1 MLKYA
6 VAFQPGLFLTHNL
19 PLLQKLCPGP
29 CQRWY
34 GPPLGLWLMRGS
46 AAIMETSSVLRWVR
60 SYRLFLEEK
69 QTLDFTQQWLKKN
82 WLTRLGSTKDA
93 EVSVCDPYGW
103 CHFLGTPWVQ
113 QNRGSRPSA
122 LTTDHL
128 YRVHVRPL
136 SPRGGAGAHSSL
148 WARAGSHP
156 GQTEYRQTRNQ
167 TSNSVILFHR
177 CLFSLRSLFR
187 HSAS

>member
-1 MLKYA
+1 MSALIRSTPRSVVNERKCSDNGNVVCA
-6 VAFQPGLFLTHNL
+6 EMSKKL
-19 PLLQKLCPGP
+19 PL
-29 CQRWY
+29 
-34 GPPLGLWLMRGS
+34 
-46 AAIMETSSVLRWVR
+46 
-60 SYRLFLEEK
+60 
-69 QTLDFTQQWLKKN
+69 DFGGKTDFGFYPAMIKKN